1 MKVLS
6 PPGRAPGGQETRH
19 RWLVCL
25 AVFWMY
31 NTAMLW
37 SLNVFGVSCEY
48 GCWTGKSGH
57 NDILKLHNK
66 SWYMW
71 HCTHHE
77 CYDSISQPT
86 LCRYIR
92 LPFSFLT
99 IPLIHSL
106 YLYNPILSTNSL
118 YNINLRATTTTT
130 TSIRGVQIPISLHSS
145 TTSFV
150 RLHIA
155 VLKLYQ

>member
-99 IPLIHSL
+99 IPLIHSCTYTIQSCQL
-106 YLYNPILSTNSL
+106 IPCTISISEPLLLLLPVLGEFRSLSAYTVVPPALSGF
-118 YNINLRATTTTT
+118 T
-130 TSIRGVQIPISLHSS
+130 
-145 TTSFV
+145 
-150 RLHIA
+150 
-155 VLKLYQ
+155 